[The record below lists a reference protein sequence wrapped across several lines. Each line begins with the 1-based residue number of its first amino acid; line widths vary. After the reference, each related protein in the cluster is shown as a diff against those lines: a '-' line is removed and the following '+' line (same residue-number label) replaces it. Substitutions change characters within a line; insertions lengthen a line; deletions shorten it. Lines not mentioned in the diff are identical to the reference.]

1 VVDLCEM
8 IHMVRNGEQRKL
20 KSGVGVVVIAVV
32 VEGVTRWKQS
42 VLAFIGWLDC
52 NGWKMLG

>member
-1 VVDLCEM
+1 M

-32 VEGVTRWKQS
+32 VE
-42 VLAFIGWLDC
+42 
-52 NGWKMLG
+52 